1 MSIKKITLILDFHD
15 FITDILTDIEDN
27 KDSIDSLYKLIKFY
41 YSERVDINSD
51 FFDPIAFID
60 NNNDTISI
68 SSDNSNNSNIQM
80 IESSKQYNDTISISS
95 DNSNDSNIQM
105 IESHE
110 HLYDNKKY
118 KRKLEL
124 FLKKCQYY

>member
-1 MSIKKITLILDFHD
+1 
-15 FITDILTDIEDN
+15 
-27 KDSIDSLYKLIKFY
+27 
-41 YSERVDINSD
+41 
-51 FFDPIAFID
+51 
-60 NNNDTISI
+60 
-68 SSDNSNNSNIQM
+68 M

-118 KRKLEL
+118 KRKSEIVSHGHLYDNKKYKRKLEL